1 MKIWYPLTITHSA
14 VWGSFTINISW
25 ESDRKSPG
33 FAKLHFAPYPD
44 ERLGG
49 VSGSYL
55 SVAGKIESAWRY
67 EADGCHIR
75 LATPVEAVVL
85 LPDGRSENV
94 PAGTYEWTV
103 KRPNL

>member
-14 VWGSFTINISW
+14 VWGSFTIIYPGNRP
-25 ESDRKSPG
+25 EKPG

-67 EADGCHIR
+67 EPDGCHIR

-103 KRPNL
+103 KRP